1 MVTVDE
7 ILILKYCQKR
17 FQVQLFKVNI
27 SIYIS
32 IPPENMRKPY
42 IFLMFSGG
50 LEMEP
55 NGTKWI
61 KLYLTN
67 ATLNLSALK
76 RESYKYIR
84 VSQMTNIL

>member
-1 MVTVDE
+1 
-7 ILILKYCQKR
+7 
-17 FQVQLFKVNI
+17 
-27 SIYIS
+27 
-32 IPPENMRKPY
+32 
-42 IFLMFSGG
+42 MFSGS